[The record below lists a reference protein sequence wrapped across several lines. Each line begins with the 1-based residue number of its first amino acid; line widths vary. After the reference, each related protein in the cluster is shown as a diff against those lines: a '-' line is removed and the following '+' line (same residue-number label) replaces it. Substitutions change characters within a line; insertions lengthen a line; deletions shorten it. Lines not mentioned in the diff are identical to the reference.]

1 MLIFSWGSKDPDSS
15 TNNDIFYHG
24 YNQRGS
30 RSVVLVSSMTQTGPA
45 PLPSDLE
52 QIRFVVANTILPND
66 DTVYYNEFKKLPD
79 LIAKKHVVKVK
90 TTIIVHLTQIFSLKC
105 YFH

>member
-1 MLIFSWGSKDPDSS
+1 MLIFSWGSKDPDTS

-30 RSVVLVSSMTQTGPA
+30 RSVVLINPMAVKSPA
-45 PLPSDLE
+45 MPSDLE
-52 QIRFVVANTILPND
+52 QIRFVIANTILPND

-79 LIAKKHVVKVK
+79 LAAKKHIVKVY
-90 TTIIVHLTQIFSLKC
+90 INLFYFFCRFS
-105 YFH
+105 